1 MKKINLRALE
11 PDDIDVLYEVEN
23 DSEVW
28 AEGVTT
34 VPYSKDVLRNYVLNT
49 HSDIY
54 ADREV
59 RLVAENA
66 EGETVGI
73 VDLTNFDPKNNRAE
87 VGIVVRKKWR
97 QQGFGTVM
105 LQQLIDYATSVL
117 HLHQLYAFVSKENV
131 VSVRLFEERGFTVSG
146 TLHDWINNGTTYKDC
161 AIMQLFL

>member
-1 MKKINLRALE
+1 MKKIILRALE
-11 PDDIDVLYEVEN
+11 PDDIDVLYEMEN
-23 DSEVW
+23 DSEAW
-28 AEGVTT
+28 AEGVTN
-34 VPYSKDVLRNYVLNT
+34 VPYSMDVLRNYVLNT

-59 RLVAENA
+59 RLIAEEA

-87 VGIVVRKKWR
+87 VGIAVRRKWR
-97 QQGFGTVM
+97 QQGIGTVM

-117 HLHQLYAFVSKENV
+117 HLHQIYAFVSKDNTA
-131 VSVRLFEERGFTVSG
+131 SMRLFEECGFTVSG
-146 TLHDWINNGTTYKDC
+146 TLHDWINSGTTYRDC